1 MDDAPIQE
9 LLSWSHPNIEDPE
22 PVQYT
27 DKENLDIL
35 SLPRREC
42 QFVCSPPCF
51 HLNPSLDLAT
61 PAQTHNLYLT
71 LITLLFSYAY
81 DSRTTQH
88 DPTSES
94 AWTICNLTPA
104 FSALDPP
111 QSESYRDGPHIFSD
125 DELRVTTVP
134 SYRRVLTFPLYRSFS
149 LAEKCREDVAILL
162 QKGKRMIMRCLLE
175 MKHTLDHHEI
185 YYVYSKIWVNDFCTW
200 IQADA
205 E

>member
-1 MDDAPIQE
+1 MSACFAFLTAND
-9 LLSWSHPNIEDPE
+9 L
-22 PVQYT
+22 
-27 DKENLDIL
+27 IL
-35 SLPRREC
+35 SP
-42 QFVCSPPCF
+42 V
-51 HLNPSLDLAT
+51 DLAT
-61 PAQTHNLYLT
+61 PVQTHNLYLT

-111 QSESYRDGPHIFSD
+111 QSESYQDGEHIFSD
-125 DELRVTTVP
+125 DELRGTIVP
-134 SYRRVLTFPLYRSFS
+134 SYRRVLVFPLYRSFS
-149 LAEKCREDVAILL
+149 LAEKCKQDVAMLL

-175 MKHTLDHHEI
+175 MKHILDHHEI
-185 YYVYSKIWVNDFCTW
+185 YYIYSKIWVNDFCTW